1 MAYLTKH
8 ASARMSQRCGIQK
21 KSQAKVLRR
30 VIRHGV
36 THSEASAKAN
46 LCRWIDGLYLSHRN
60 PTKIL
65 LYGNGAYLF
74 KNDTLLTVIKN
85 PDELQNAVN
94 ALRVIKGSKLN
105 GKEY

>member
-8 ASARMSQRCGIQK
+8 ASARMEQRCGIQK

-36 THSEASAKAN
+36 THSETSAKQA
-46 LCRWIDGLYLSHRN
+46 LSKWVDGLYLSHRN
-60 PTKIL
+60 PNKIL

-74 KNDTLLTVIKN
+74 KNDTLITVIRI
-85 PDELQNAVN
+85 PDDLQYAVN
-94 ALRVIKGSKLN
+94 ALKVIKGNKRN
-105 GKEY
+105 